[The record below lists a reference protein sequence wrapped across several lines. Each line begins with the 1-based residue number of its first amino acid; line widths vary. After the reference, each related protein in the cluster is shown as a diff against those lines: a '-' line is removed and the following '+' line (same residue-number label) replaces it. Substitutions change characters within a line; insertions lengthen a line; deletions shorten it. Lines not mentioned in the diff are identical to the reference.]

1 MSEHSSSSPR
11 PFIPG
16 QVYSWLGFAG
26 FILLAIL
33 VLVYAYISFSPST
46 SAEKERRV
54 AQKAL
59 RAETETKAH
68 SLLNQSKRNPDGTYH
83 LPIDTTIALIIEN
96 PSILVEMRKPAT
108 PKPATTSS
116 AAPAP
121 AATSGF
127 VKADDETMKR
137 GLAVYSRTCI
147 ACHQANGMGLPP
159 VFPPLANSSV
169 VVGDATLP
177 IKFILHGLMGP
188 LTVGGTTYNSMMPAV
203 AGVNDQEI
211 ADVLTY
217 VRQSFGNQ
225 GTLVTP
231 DQVKAVRDANASRTT
246 PWTTAELGLK

>member
-33 VLVYAYISFSPST
+33 VLVYAYISISPSN

-54 AQKAL
+54 AQKTL

-68 SLLNQSKRNPDGTYH
+68 SLVNQSKRNPDGTYH
-83 LPIDTTIALIIEN
+83 LPIDTTIALIVEN
-96 PSILVEMRKPAT
+96 PAILVEMHKPAAA
-108 PKPATTSS
+108 KPAMASPAPSS
-116 AAPAP
+116 ANA
-121 AATSGF
+121 F

-147 ACHQANGMGLPP
+147 ACHQANGMGLAP
-159 VFPPLANSSV
+159 VFPPLANSSIA
-169 VVGDATLP
+169 VGDATLP

-225 GTLVTP
+225 GTLVTS
-231 DQVKAVRDANASRTT
+231 DQVKAVREANASRTT
-246 PWTTAELGLK
+246 PWTTTELGLK

>member
-1 MSEHSSSSPR
+1 MSESSSSR

-33 VLVYAYISFSPST
+33 ALLYAYLTISPST
-46 SAEKERRV
+46 SAEKERRL
-54 AQKAL
+54 AQKTL
-59 RAETETKAH
+59 RADTEGKAH
-68 SLLNQSKRNPDGTYH
+68 GLLNQSKRNADGTYH
-83 LPIDTTIALIIEN
+83 LPIDTAIALIIEN
-96 PSILVEMRKPAT
+96 PSILIEMRKPVAA
-108 PKPATTSS
+108 KPAPVS
-116 AAPAP
+116 PAP
-121 AATSGF
+121 SASSTF

-147 ACHQANGMGLPP
+147 ACHQPNGMGLAP

-188 LTVGGTTYNSMMPAV
+188 LTVGGTTYNSMMPPV
-203 AGVNDQEI
+203 MGVSDQDV

-225 GTLVTP
+225 GTIVNP
-231 DQVKAVRDANASRTT
+231 DQVKAVREANASRTT

>member
-1 MSEHSSSSPR
+1 MSEPSSSSPR

-33 VLVYAYISFSPST
+33 ALVYAYLSISPST

-54 AQKAL
+54 AQKNL
-59 RAETETKAH
+59 RAETESKAQ
-68 SLLNQSKRNPDGTYH
+68 SLLNQSKRNADGTYH

-96 PSILVEMRKPAT
+96 PSILVEMRKPAAS
-108 PKPATTSS
+108 KPAVASS
-116 AAPAP
+116 APAP
-121 AATSGF
+121 AVAIGF

-147 ACHQANGMGLPP
+147 ACHQANGMGLAP

-188 LTVGGTTYNSMMPAV
+188 LTVGGATYNGMMPPV
-203 AGVNDQEI
+203 AGVNDQDI

-225 GTLVTP
+225 GTIVTP